1 MIGLSESDN
10 GTKMGVRE
18 TVRKMGE
25 EFPEEVKAELEAIW
39 KLIEEAGID
48 LCPKDTGAL
57 ASTVKSTEDESEG
70 AISASSSA
78 SNEVFN
84 RSLIAGDESVI
95 NQKTGKSTAEYAGW
109 VHDGHMMRDGTFWEG
124 VPFLVEALLMYENE
138 LEEAVDRAMQKIQEG
153 TK

>member
-18 TVRKMGE
+18 TVRKMSE
-25 EFPEEVKAELEAIW
+25 ELPEEVREELDAIW

-57 ASTVKSTEDESEG
+57 ASTVKSTESEGG
-70 AISASSSA
+70 AISATSLTS
-78 SNEVFN
+78 EDIFN
-84 RSLIAGDESVI
+84 KTLIAGDDSVI
-95 NQKTGKSTAEYAGW
+95 NYKTGKATSEYAGW

-138 LEEAVDRAMQKIQEG
+138 LEAAVDRAMQKVQAG
-153 TK
+153 TE